1 MVIAAAKTGNDKT
14 NKNTVTN
21 IPQINKGML

>member
-1 MVIAAAKTGNDKT
+1 VIAAAKTGKDKT

-21 IPQINKGML
+21 IPQINKGIL

>member
-1 MVIAAAKTGNDKT
+1 MAAAKTGRDKT

-21 IPQINKGML
+21 IPQINKGIL